1 MSRAEI
7 RVYGGYV
14 RSRGKNEERQQKTVR
29 PKPSPT
35 TGGGV
40 QGKQTTA
47 LYSNFTV
54 TESSNREELGL
65 GKKELSRPP
74 KQEVYLRDQSCIKI
88 GLHYT
93 FFSS

>member
-35 TGGGV
+35 TGEGGV

-47 LYSNFTV
+47 LV